1 MIYILSGNIETGKTT
16 SLLKWTEDRNDVLGI
31 LTPGNEDGIR
41 CLLDVNTKEFF
52 EMQTESEIADVIT
65 VGRYRFLKTAFDTG
79 NNIIKNA
86 VQNNKSGYI
95 IIDEMGKLE
104 LQSEGFHESASLAI
118 TETINNTN
126 LHLILIIRTTLLLKM
141 IEKYD
146 ITAYQSIVIE
156 DLNQYGKFPQNNDK
170 SKL

>member
-16 SLLKWTEDRNDVLGI
+16 SLLKWTEGRNDVLGI

-52 EMQTESEIADVIT
+52 EMQTDSETADVI
-65 VGRYRFLKTAFDTG
+65 VGRYRFLKTAFETG
-79 NNIIKNA
+79 NNIIKTA
-86 VQNNKSGYI
+86 LKNNKSGYI
-95 IIDEMGKLE
+95 IIDELGKLE

-126 LHLILIIRTTLLLKM
+126 LHLILIIRTTLLLKV

-146 ITAYQSIVIE
+146 ITDYQSIMIE
-156 DLNQYGKFPQNNDK
+156 DLNQHGNF
-170 SKL
+170 L

>member
-16 SLLKWTEDRNDVLGI
+16 SLLKWTEGRNDVLGI
-31 LTPGNEDGIR
+31 LTPENEDGVR

-52 EMQTESEIADVIT
+52 EMQTDSETADVI
-65 VGRYRFLKTAFDTG
+65 VGRYRFLKTAFETG
-79 NNIIKNA
+79 NNIIKTA
-86 VQNNKSGYI
+86 LKNNKSGYI
-95 IIDEMGKLE
+95 IIDELGKLE

-126 LHLILIIRTTLLLKM
+126 LHLILIIRTTLLLKV

-146 ITAYQSIVIE
+146 ITDYQSIMIE
-156 DLNQYGKFPQNNDK
+156 DLNQHGNF
-170 SKL
+170 L